1 MNVVANIYHCFT
13 NTAYYHFIVMENIYI
28 ELPRGKPKIA
38 DINNTKYRV
47 GDILYGN
54 CTSFNSRP
62 AANLTWLINN
72 KTVSMVLAYTYLLT
86 YYLSSFII
94 YYTHF

>member
-1 MNVVANIYHCFT
+1 MWLPTFIIVLPILPT
-13 NTAYYHFIVMENIYI
+13 IIVMKNIYI

-72 KTVSMVLAYTYLLT
+72 KTVSMVLVCTYLLI
-86 YYLSSFII
+86 YYLSLFII
-94 YYTHF
+94 VYYTLC